1 MELVLD
7 KKYIIYLQA
16 SLIVLASIL
25 NFKYLIEVSYIIT
38 FLMFIYLSFIDN
50 KFRINIF
57 LYTLVIGILTFEF
70 LLYSFYGI
78 SKVSLLPIYALI
90 NFYNYNILF
99 DTFKSRLNFSLIF
112 MFISFIFLFP
122 NFHLND
128 IRPWLED
135 STLVTRNLPT
145 YIFGI
150 FSNLAILNLSNFQ
163 SEIDLQNPN
172 IRNKKNH
179 FFLKYKNLKF
189 KIDFIQF
196 FSFFI
201 LIINILALK
210 IFFKN
215 YSASLGSILFC
226 SLSIFSML
234 FFQLSI
240 IKKDFLLKLKKNKFV
255 IFTLFAISTL
265 IFIKRFDFSE
275 FFKFYDSLVYINFKV
290 PSGGFES
297 YRTDFVGFLRC
308 FLKYPFGTGFYGME
322 KLCIGFSGYD
332 LPGGIMPHNLI
343 IQSFLAYPLLFIFST
358 FALLSKK
365 VRLSLQRIFLLNTN
379 LDFDKRNKFL
389 ILLAKFFHASSFLLC
404 ISLSETHLIFP
415 YL

>member
-1 MELVLD
+1 MELVLE
-7 KKYIIYLQA
+7 KKYIIYLQVA
-16 SLIVLASIL
+16 FIIFASIFR
-25 NFKYLIEVSYIIT
+25 FKYLIEFSYLIT
-38 FLMFIYLSFIDN
+38 FFIFINLSFIDK

-57 LYTLVIGILTFEF
+57 LYTVMIGILTFEF

-112 MFISFIFLFP
+112 MLISFIFLFP
-122 NFHLND
+122 NFHLNNLK
-128 IRPWLED
+128 PWVEE
-135 STLVTRNLPT
+135 SVMVMRNLPT

-163 SEIDLQNPN
+163 NEIDLQNPN
-172 IRNKKNH
+172 IKNKKNH
-179 FFLKYKNLKF
+179 FFLKFKKLKI
-189 KIDFIQF
+189 KIDFVQF
-196 FSFFI
+196 FSFII
-201 LIINILALK
+201 LIINILALT
-210 IFFKN
+210 IFIKN
-215 YSASLGSILFC
+215 YTASLGSILFC
-226 SLSIFSML
+226 SLSIFSIL

-255 IFTLFAISTL
+255 VFTLFAISTL
-265 IFIKRFDFSE
+265 IFIRRFDFSGITKLYE
-275 FFKFYDSLVYINFKV
+275 SLVFVNFEV
-290 PSGGFES
+290 PSGGFQS

-308 FLKYPFGTGFYGME
+308 FLKNPFGTGFYGME
-322 KLCIGFSGYD
+322 KLCVGFSGYD

-343 IQSFLAYPLLFIFST
+343 IQTFLAYPLLFIFST
-358 FALLSKK
+358 FALLSEK
-365 VRLSLQRIFLLNTN
+365 VRFSLQRVFFLNTN
-379 LDFDKRNKFL
+379 LDIDKKNKFL

-404 ISLSETHLIFP
+404 ISLSETHLMFP